1 MIQLTQQMEILAARD
16 PVDFRMGIDTLS
28 GLCRQKFSED
38 PLSGKVFV
46 FYNKR
51 RTSLKILV
59 HDRQGFWLIMK
70 RLSKGRF
77 KCLPTHNG
85 LMTKLAATELQVLL
99 HNGNYKKIELQENW
113 R

>member
-28 GLCRQKFSED
+28 GLCREKFSED

-77 KCLPTHNG
+77 KCLPTDNG
-85 LMTKLAATELQVLL
+85 IMTKLAVTELQVLI